1 MADDDAEVEALTLG
15 ATTTEVVLVRHAERL
30 DEVPDA
36 AVQNDRPWWDPPIT
50 TKGIQQ
56 SRAAGERLREL
67 HAQRAFEYV
76 MVSPCAR
83 TIQTASHI
91 AAALRLPLV
100 LVPGLSEC
108 AAAIHKYGLAAFA
121 PDAASSGSA
130 GSSNATRR
138 GRPSKE
144 GFLTPAE
151 ALRYCAAGVEFRDA
165 PQRYDEDFETC
176 ISRLARAAPGERLLV
191 VTHREGIR
199 DLVAMCGVS
208 TRYKLPYCAL
218 SKFEFSEGGVRG
230 GGHWQLVA
238 PPS

>member
-121 PDAASSGSA
+121 PDVASSGSA

-138 GRPSKE
+138 GRTPV
-144 GFLTPAE
+144 LTMPTGWGQ
-151 ALRYCAAGVEFRDA
+151 AATSSPDPGASACR
-165 PQRYDEDFETC
+165 PT
-176 ISRLARAAPGERLLV
+176 SRPPDCARARTMTSSGSSRPG
-191 VTHREGIR
+191 
-199 DLVAMCGVS
+199 CGLAEHPCF
-208 TRYKLPYCAL
+208 RPWPLPTTGTSRTAT
-218 SKFEFSEGGVRG
+218 
-230 GGHWQLVA
+230 WT
-238 PPS
+238 PSWRKTSA